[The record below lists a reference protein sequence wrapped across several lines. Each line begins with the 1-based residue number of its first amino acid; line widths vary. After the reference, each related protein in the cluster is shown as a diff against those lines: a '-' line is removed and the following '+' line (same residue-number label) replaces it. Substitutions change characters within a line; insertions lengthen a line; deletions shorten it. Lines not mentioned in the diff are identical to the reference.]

1 MSYAKDAITQ
11 DCGSIPG
18 GLCDLGVKPNAS
30 PAQLRRALWG
40 KALRQRDVW
49 GRALKIGFG
58 VGLLQ
63 AAVNQGD
70 IWLRDTVSAGVI
82 VKTLA
87 SPLISLLLVL
97 FTSAATWVQKTLEA
111 NET

>member
-1 MSYAKDAITQ
+1 MAHAQDAAIRK
-11 DCGSIPG
+11 SE
-18 GLCDLGVKPNAS
+18 AS
-30 PAQLRRALWG
+30 AQLRRTLWG

-49 GRALKIGFG
+49 GRALKIGVS

-70 IWLRDTVSAGVI
+70 LWLRHTVSAGVI

-87 SPLISLLLVL
+87 SPLISMVLVL